1 MPLLSAQAQLLS
13 NNDLV
18 AGVIDEIIYRDDLFS
33 VLPFMGVNGKAYVY
47 NQENTLGAATWLNP
61 NDTVTEAAATF
72 NEVVTTLKILAGDV
86 DVDKFLQTTMSDTN
100 DQMAIQ
106 VAKKAKAVAMA
117 FHQTLATGC
126 TGTAT
131 LGAYGTAGV
140 PTGSNLTA
148 NAAAFDGLPV
158 LAAQAQNYAA
168 TVGGQQLASAGTNGN
183 ALTLTMLDELCDMV
197 PNGADVIVMRRGTIR
212 AFRALLRA
220 TYGTDAVM
228 QQLENFGRPMLTHNG
243 IPVIMNEFLSGTETM
258 GTNSNTCSVYALRL
272 NELDGLHGLFGG
284 DNAGLV
290 VENIGTVQNKD
301 ATRIRVKWYTGL
313 ALKSTRSIA
322 QLSGITNV

>member
-1 MPLLSAQAQLLS
+1 MPLLQTTAEMLS
-13 NNDLV
+13 NNQLIS
-18 AGVIDEIIYRDDLFS
+18 GVIDEIITRDDLFA
-33 VLPFMGVNGKAYVY
+33 VLPFIGVNGKAYVY
-47 NQENTLGAATWLNP
+47 NRENTLGGADWLSP
-61 NDTVTEAAATF
+61 NDPVNESAADFT
-72 NEVVTTLKILAGDV
+72 EVVAKLRILAGDV
-86 DVDKFLQTTMSDTN
+86 DVDKFLQSTMGDTN

-106 VAKKAKAVAMA
+106 IAKKAKAVART
-117 FHQTLATGC
+117 FHQTLATGDSS
-126 TGTAT
+126 
-131 LGAYGTAGV
+131 V
-140 PTGSNLTA
+140 NPK
-148 NAAAFDGLPV
+148 AFDGLPV
-158 LAAQAQNYAA
+158 LSAQAQAAAA
-168 TVGGQQLASAGTNGN
+168 TVGGSQLVSAGANGN
-183 ALTLTMLDELCDMV
+183 ALTLTMLDELCDAV

-243 IPVIMNEFLSGTETM
+243 IPVIMNEWLSGAETQ
-258 GTNSNTCSVYALRL
+258 GNNSTTCSVYALRM
-272 NELDGLHGLFGG
+272 NELDGLHGLYGG

-322 QLSGITNV
+322 RLQGVTNI

>member
-18 AGVIDEIIYRDDLFS
+18 AGIIEEIIYRDDLFAI
-33 VLPFMGVNGKAYVY
+33 LPFMGVNGKAYVY
-47 NQENTLGAATWLNP
+47 NQENTLATADWLNP
-61 NDTVTEAAATF
+61 NDSVNESSSTF
-72 NEVVTTLKILAGDV
+72 NEIVTTLKILAGDV

-106 VAKKAKAVAMA
+106 IAKKAKGVALK
-117 FHQTLATGC
+117 FHQQLASGVA
-126 TGTAT
+126 AT
-131 LGAYGTAGV
+131 
-140 PTGSNLTA
+140 SNG
-148 NAAAFDGLPV
+148 FDGLPT
-158 LAAQAQNYAA
+158 LAANAQAYAA
-168 TVGGQQLASAGTNGN
+168 TVGGQQVDVAGVNGG
-183 ALTLTMLDELCDMV
+183 ALTLSMMDELCDMV

-243 IPVIMNEFLSGTETM
+243 IPVIMNEFLSNAETV
-258 GTNSNTCSVYALRL
+258 GTNANTCSMYALRM
-272 NELDGLHGLFGG
+272 NELDGLHGLYGG

-322 QLSGITNV
+322 QIQGITNV